1 MVEPPDASRPPEQ
14 DFPDALPARRSRFG
28 LSLIWLVP
36 LIAVLIG
43 GWLAAQAILQKGPTI
58 TISFKTGEGLEAGKT
73 KIKYKD
79 VEISTVKSVVLAPDH
94 KRVIASAE
102 LSKDADN
109 MLVDDTRFWVVRPRI
124 SGGTVSGL
132 GTLIAGSYVGMD
144 LGVTKTKRYDYV
156 GLESPPVIT
165 TDVPGREFV
174 LKSDTMGSLDVGA
187 PVYFRRLQVGQI
199 TSYELDADGM
209 GVTLHLFINAPYDK
223 YVKMDKRFWQASGV
237 DVKLDST
244 GVKMDTE
251 SLVSILVG
259 GLAFEM
265 PPPTPGMTDITT
277 ASDAAEAPAQHVY
290 QLFTSRTEAMKRHDR
305 IIDSYVFNFKE
316 SVRGLSVGAEVD
328 FRGIVLGEVT
338 AIYTRYDPV
347 KREFSIPVRVNF
359 YPERFSMRAESGT
372 QQGRLTMDRR
382 KLVEW
387 MVEHGFRAQLRTGS
401 ILTGQR
407 YIAVDFFKDAASA
420 SIDWNADPPEL
431 PTVPGGLQ
439 SLQDSIQALV
449 TKLNKIPFE
458 GIGQDVRDTLKQ
470 AQALVRTLDTEIA
483 PEAKTTL
490 AAARNALDSTS
501 RMMQND
507 SPLQANAAETMKELS
522 RTAAAFRNL
531 AEYLERHPEAILR
544 GKPEDKK

>member
-1 MVEPPDASRPPEQ
+1 MQLRTIMAEHRDE

-28 LSLIWLVP
+28 ISLIWLVP
-36 LIAVLIG
+36 VIAVLIG
-43 GWLAAQAILQKGPTI
+43 GWLAAQAILQKGPTV

-79 VEISTVKSVVLAPDH
+79 VDIGTVKSVVLASDH
-94 KRVIASAE
+94 KRVIATAE
-102 LSKDADN
+102 LTKDAET
-109 MLVDDTRFWVVRPRI
+109 MLVQDTRFWVVRPRI

-144 LGVTKTKRYDYV
+144 VGVQNAKRHDFV

-165 TDVPGREFV
+165 ADVPGREFV

-199 TSYELDADGM
+199 TSYELDSDGM
-209 GVTLHLFINAPYDK
+209 GVTLHIFVNSPYDK
-223 YVKMDKRFWQASGV
+223 YVKQDTRFWQASGV
-237 DVKLDST
+237 DIKLDSS
-244 GVKMDTE
+244 GVKMDTQ

-259 GLAFEM
+259 GLAFET
-265 PPPTPGMTDITT
+265 PAPVPGM
-277 ASDAAEAPAQHVY
+277 SDASLADSRKEAPDQYVF
-290 QLFTSRTEAMKRHDR
+290 QLFSTRTDAMKWHDR

-316 SVRGLSVGAEVD
+316 SVRGLSVGAEID

-359 YPERFSMRAESGT
+359 YPERFSMRSESGSG
-372 QQGRLTMDRR
+372 QGRVVIDRR
-382 KLVEW
+382 KLVDW
-387 MVEHGFRAQLRTGS
+387 MVEHGFRAQMRTGS

-407 YIAVDFFKDAASA
+407 YIAVDFFKDAPKAA
-420 SIDWNADPPEL
+420 IDWNADPPEL
-431 PTVPGGLQ
+431 PTITGGLQ
-439 SLQDSIQALV
+439 SLQDSIQTLV

-458 GIGQDVRDTLKQ
+458 GIGNDLRDTLKQ
-470 AQALVRTLDTEIA
+470 AKSLVSTLDTQIA
-483 PEAKTTL
+483 PEAKSTL
-490 AAARNALDSTS
+490 TAARDALNATTH
-501 RMMQND
+501 MMQND
-507 SPLQANAAETMKELS
+507 SPLQANAAETMKEVS

-531 AEYLERHPEAILR
+531 AEYLEQHPEALLR
-544 GKPEDKK
+544 GKPEDRK

>member
-1 MVEPPDASRPPEQ
+1 MMSQPPDKDARDLPE
-14 DFPDALPARRSRFG
+14 ALPARRSRFG

-36 LIAVLIG
+36 LVAVLIG

-79 VEISTVKSVVLAPDH
+79 VEIGTVKRVVLATDH
-94 KRVIASAE
+94 QRVIATAE
-102 LSKDADN
+102 LSKDAEH
-109 MLVDDTRFWVVRPRI
+109 MLADDTRFWVVRPRI

-132 GTLIAGSYVGMD
+132 GTLIAGSYIGMD
-144 LGVTKTKRYDYV
+144 VGVKKEKRHDFV
-156 GLESPPVIT
+156 GLEAPPVIT

-174 LKSDTMGSLDVGA
+174 LKSATMGSLDVGA

-199 TSYELDADGM
+199 TSYALDDDGM
-209 GVTLHLFINAPYDK
+209 GVTLHVFINAPYDK
-223 YVKMDKRFWQASGV
+223 YVKMDTRFWQSSGV

-251 SLVSILVG
+251 SLVSILIG
-259 GLAFEM
+259 GLAFE
-265 PPPTPGMTDITT
+265 TPSPAPGL
-277 ASDAAEAPAQHVY
+277 SDADAAKELTQAPALQTFS
-290 QLFTSRTEAMKRHDR
+290 LFINRTDAMKRHDR
-305 IIDSYVFNFKE
+305 IVDSFVFNFKE

-359 YPERFSMRAESGT
+359 YPERFSMRSESGGRE
-372 QQGRLTMDRR
+372 GRLVKDRHQ
-382 KLVEW
+382 LVDW

-407 YIAVDFFKDAASA
+407 YIAVDFFPKVPKASVV
-420 SIDWNADPPEL
+420 WNADPPEL
-431 PTVPGGLQ
+431 PTVTGGLQ
-439 SLQDSIQALV
+439 SLQDSVQALV
-449 TKLNKIPFE
+449 DKLNKVPFE
-458 GIGQDVRDTLKQ
+458 GIGRDLRDTLGQ
-470 AQALVRTLDTEIA
+470 AKALVKTLDTELA
-483 PEAKTTL
+483 PQAKSTL
-490 AAARNALDSTS
+490 AAAHDALDATTK
-501 RMMQND
+501 MMQND
-507 SPLQANAAETMKELS
+507 SPLQTNAADTMKELA

-531 AEYLERHPEAILR
+531 AEYLEQHPEAILR

>member
-1 MVEPPDASRPPEQ
+1 MPEEQ
-14 DFPDALPARRSRFG
+14 DRDFPEALPARRSRFG
-28 LSLIWLVP
+28 FSLIWLVP

-79 VEISTVKSVVLAPDH
+79 VDIGTVKSVVLSPDH
-94 KRVIASAE
+94 KRVIASAD
-102 LSKDADN
+102 LAKDASD

-132 GTLIAGSYVGMD
+132 GTLLAGSYIGMD
-144 LGVTKTKRYDYV
+144 LGVKKATRHDFT

-165 TDVPGREFV
+165 ADVPGRDFV
-174 LKSDTMGSLDVGA
+174 LKSDTMGSLAVGA
-187 PVYFRRLQVGQI
+187 PIYFRRLQVGQI

-209 GVTLHLFINAPYDK
+209 GVTLHIFINAPYDK
-223 YVKMDKRFWQASGV
+223 YVKLNTRFWQASGV

-251 SLVSILVG
+251 SLISILVG
-259 GLAFEM
+259 GLAFET
-265 PPPTPGMTDITT
+265 PAPNPGMTDIST
-277 ASDAAEAPAQHVY
+277 AEDAKEAPEQSVFN
-290 QLFTSRTEAMKRHDR
+290 LFATRIEAMKRHDR
-305 IIDSYVFNFKE
+305 IVDSYVFNFKE

-338 AIYTRYDPV
+338 AIYTRYDPAT
-347 KREFSIPVRVNF
+347 KEFSIPVRVNF

-372 QQGRLTMDRR
+372 NAGRLVDDRR

-387 MVEHGFRAQLRTGS
+387 MVEHGFRGQLRTGS
-401 ILTGQR
+401 ILTGQK
-407 YIAVDFFKDAASA
+407 YIAVDFFQNVPKAKVV
-420 SIDWNADPPEL
+420 WNADPPEL
-431 PTVPGGLQ
+431 PTATGGLQ

-449 TKLNKIPFE
+449 TKLNKLPFDS
-458 GIGQDVRDTLKQ
+458 IGQNLNDTLKQ
-470 AQALVRTLDTEIA
+470 ARALVSTLDTQIA
-483 PEAKTTL
+483 PQAGATL
-490 AAARNALDSTS
+490 AAARDALNTTT
-501 RMMQND
+501 RMMQAD

-531 AEYLERHPEAILR
+531 AEYLEQHPEALLR